1 MTVSAQTPRHV
12 RYLGDGGAGPFA
24 IPFPFLETAD
34 IRAQLTDET
43 GVTTPLTG
51 LTVTG
56 ASDPDGGAATTA
68 GPILAGQVLTLWSAT
83 AIVQP
88 TDYIAADA
96 FPAESHEAALDRLT
110 LIAQD
115 LKRDLDRSFK
125 LALGETAPE
134 EASFEAAVQSAA
146 RQVTPAALALIE
158 AAANQAA
165 GPDGPLAETL
175 ASGLADLSAAGD
187 ARITAIGAAVG
198 STVYADTTAGLAAT
212 ADQGYFWV
220 VGTGDAIAKLYK
232 DNAGTAVLIA
242 DAPSWAALVALQDAI
257 DAKIAFFPGS
267 ADLLF
272 ESAGGA
278 ASLYV
283 ASGASIDITADDID
297 HPAITALQLYS
308 PSFLP
313 GPDSYA
319 VFEDGT
325 HVVTVYQEEQDAIA
339 GLVEDMA
346 ALDTVTA
353 AFDSGEMAATAD
365 ILLIGDS
372 LTTDSQG
379 IVDELTTAYPA
390 RTVTG
395 QGVSGQK
402 AAAVAARLGV
412 AGTLTVSG
420 SSIPASG
427 SGVTCTSLVPDPFE
441 AGIGD
446 PASFLA
452 CVGDVPG
459 VLSKSGSTVTFTRS
473 DTGGAISASG
483 SVAYRLLSTFA
494 ANTRA
499 SGVTL
504 LSSLLNRLLVLR
516 VGHNDVYKD
525 VIRDEASYSRQSVK
539 DWISAAV
546 ARQSSAAERAVVC
559 GITRGYAWLTQARV
573 DALLGS
579 GSGIVGYAADD
590 AETIEAVIEANALN
604 QWMADTFPGFAD
616 LMGAYVTAGY
626 VTSVNLGSGHVYP
639 FVDATR
645 FTDGTHGT
653 DGGTAQNLDVT
664 TISAVI
670 TAKGW

>member
-24 IPFPFLETAD
+24 IPFPFLEAAD
-34 IRAQLTDET
+34 IRASLTAAD
-43 GVTTPLTG
+43 GVTLPLTG
-51 LTVTG
+51 LVVTG
-56 ASDPDGGAATTA
+56 AGDPDGGAAVTPAPVLT
-68 GPILAGQVLTLWSAT
+68 GQTLTLWSAT
-83 AIVQP
+83 AMVQP
-88 TDYIAADA
+88 MDYIAADA

-115 LKRDLDRSFK
+115 LQRDLDRSFK
-125 LALGETAPE
+125 VALGEPPPVD
-134 EASFEAAVQSAA
+134 ASFDAAVQSAA
-146 RQVTPAALALIE
+146 EQVTPAALAQID
-158 AAANQAA
+158 AAAIQAVTT
-165 GPDGPLAETL
+165 GLAEL
-175 ASGLADLSAAGD
+175 AAAGD
-187 ARITAIGAAVG
+187 ARIAAIGAAVG

-220 VGTGDAIAKLYK
+220 VGTGDSIAKLYK
-232 DNAGTAVLIA
+232 DNAGSAVLIA
-242 DAPSWAALVALQDAI
+242 DAPSWAALVALSDAI
-257 DAKIAFFPGS
+257 EAKIAFFPGG

-283 ASGASIDITADDID
+283 ASGASFDITADDID

-308 PSFLP
+308 PIFLP
-313 GPDSYA
+313 GPASYA
-319 VFEDGT
+319 VFEDGA

-339 GLVEDMA
+339 GLVDDMA
-346 ALDTVTA
+346 ALDAVAA
-353 AFDSGEMAATAD
+353 AFDSGEMASTAD
-365 ILLIGDS
+365 ILVIGDS

-379 IVDELTTAYPA
+379 IVDELAAAYPA

-395 QGVSGQK
+395 QGVSGQQ
-402 AAAVAARLGV
+402 AAAVAARLGA

-427 SGVTCTSLVPDPFE
+427 SGVTCTSLSPDPFQSS
-441 AGIGD
+441 IGD

-452 CVGDVPG
+452 TVGDVPG

-473 DTGGAISASG
+473 DTGGAITASG
-483 SVAYRLLSTFA
+483 SVAYRLRSTFA
-494 ANTRA
+494 ANTTA
-499 SGVTL
+499 SGVTM

-539 DWISAAV
+539 DWITAAV
-546 ARQSSAAERAVVC
+546 ARQSSAADRAVVC
-559 GITRGYAWLTQARV
+559 GITRGYAWLTQTRV
-573 DALLGS
+573 DAVLGGGS
-579 GSGIVGYAADD
+579 GVTGYATED

-626 VTSVNLGSGHVYP
+626 VTSVDLGSGHVYP
-639 FVDATR
+639 FVDNTR
-645 FTDGTHGT
+645 FSDGIHGS

-664 TISAVI
+664 TIAAVI